1 MLVVWGSIA
10 VFQVID
16 VNLALNNA
24 AIVGLDAEMS
34 GMTGAIVQNDIDQ
47 ALRQAHLNPSS
58 VSIQVT
64 DQPTETFLRL
74 STTLTFPV
82 LGATTVSAT
91 QADYA
96 S

>member
-34 GMTGAIVQNDIDQ
+34 GMTAAIVQDDINQ
-47 ALRQAHLNPSS
+47 ALRQARINPSS
-58 VSIQVT
+58 VSIQIT
-64 DQPTETFLRL
+64 GQPTETFLRL
-74 STTLTFPV
+74 STTLTLPV
-82 LGATTVSAT
+82 LGATTVSAA